1 MILLL
6 AERLVF
12 KTIKNLNYQLKSLKK
27 IRNIHKTTKMLEKFA
42 NTKNDFKS
50 EGVSRKKYLSVFS
63 KSVDQLGYASS
74 FKKISFAR

>member
-1 MILLL
+1 
-6 AERLVF
+6 
-12 KTIKNLNYQLKSLKK
+12 
-27 IRNIHKTTKMLEKFA
+27 MLEKFA

-74 FKKISFAR
+74 LKKIYLPGEIQKLHG